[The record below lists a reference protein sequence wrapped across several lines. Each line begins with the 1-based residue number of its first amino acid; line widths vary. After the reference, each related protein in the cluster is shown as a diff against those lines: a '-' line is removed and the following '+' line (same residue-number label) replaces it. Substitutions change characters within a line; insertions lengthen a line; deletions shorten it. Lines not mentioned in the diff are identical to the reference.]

1 MKIPVAIVGHV
12 ESESELQAA
21 CDASTIMSL
30 AQLKNRKLP
39 SIYDAGIYYRNEQ
52 RKTHF
57 PEVERFQ
64 TASSLHNI
72 GAGDCDDL
80 ACVRAAELILEGEN
94 ARAIPVRSPGIGW
107 HVVVLRENGRVEDPS
122 ARLGMLNKQQK
133 STSRTRADKEVFMDG
148 EEMPIVMT
156 KKIGGKI
163 CVGAIM
169 RIGDYIVSETE
180 SEEEPIYERPH
191 RKRARRLRLGLNV
204 LKNAGKQTAR
214 YAVRSAVQSSPGTQR
229 AIRAT
234 QNINRMRGDL
244 QTLNDLGVSE
254 NATDEQVGALSP
266 AMNAYR
272 MLMR

>member
-30 AQLKNRKLP
+30 AQLKNRNLP

-80 ACVRAAELILEGEN
+80 ACVRAAELILQGEK

-122 ARLGMLNKQQK
+122 ARLGMLDKQQSSK
-133 STSRTRADKEVFMDG
+133 LKKRDEGEVVMDG
-148 EEMPIVMT
+148 EEMPIVVT
-156 KKIGGKI
+156 KKIGRVVG
-163 CVGAIM
+163 VGAII
-169 RIGDYIVSETE
+169 RIGDYIVEETE
-180 SEEEPIYERPH
+180 TEEEPRYERPQK
-191 RKRARRLRLGLNV
+191 KRARRLRMGLNV
-204 LKNAGKQTAR
+204 LKNAGKKTAKF
-214 YAVRSAVQSSPGTQR
+214 AVRSAVQSSPGTQQ

-244 QTLNDLGVSE
+244 ETLRDLGVSE

-266 AMNAYR
+266 AIHAYR
-272 MLMR
+272 ALLR